1 MLRCLLIF
9 SLIITLF
16 SCKKDISNDGSW
28 QNLKFSNDTVIFDT
42 TFQSIGTTTKTLKV
56 YNRSRA
62 DIYTDISLEENMQGS
77 FRINVDGFSG
87 NNFENIFIIVSIQ
100 LRYIVSKFFLKSL

>member
-1 MLRCLLIF
+1 MLRYLFII
-9 SLIITLF
+9 SLTILLF

-28 QNLKFSNDTVIFDT
+28 QNLRFSNDTVIFDT

-77 FRINVDGFSG
+77 FRINVDGF
-87 NNFENIFIIVSIQ
+87 FRKQF
-100 LRYIVSKFFLKSL
+100 